1 MSNEVYKND
10 TAITLAWNSVSG
22 ANLYQL
28 QVSVGELDF
37 SGTLEQD
44 DNTLVSP
51 TKSFT
56 DGGDNDKKRFWRWR
70 YSTDGGTT
78 WSEWSEVGS
87 YWLDVSATGDI
98 SVPVN
103 KWMIFDPNDLSDT
116 YQFNTFPQFKIMD
129 QALERARIRN
139 RKMELLSEYIT
150 AKAIIVCVFKGQK
163 FVIHEQMTALKRFNV
178 EKKTFYLAARI
189 NNGQDDVPMIW
200 LVQFD
205 ENPDFE
211 MLVPTRQD
219 LWEGELTFTEV

>member
-1 MSNEVYKND
+1 MANEVYKND
-10 TAITLAWNSVSG
+10 TSITLSWNAVLS

-51 TKSFT
+51 TKAFT
-56 DGGDNDKKRFWRWR
+56 DAGLNDKKRFWRWR

-87 YWLDVSATGDI
+87 YWLNTSASGDI

-103 KWMIFDPNDLSDT
+103 KWMVFDENDLTDK
-116 YQFNTFPQFKIMD
+116 YQFNTFPIFKIVD

-150 AKAIIVCVFKGQK
+150 AKATIVCAFEDQK
-163 FVIHEQMTALKRFNV
+163 FVLHEQMRAMKRYNV
-178 EKKTFYLAARI
+178 EIKTFFLAARI

-205 ENPDFE
+205 ENPEFE

-219 LWEGELTFTEV
+219 LWEGELTFIEV